1 MGGKKYQQGYK
12 RERLRKKEIYGI
24 YVYFFAFPLIK
35 AILFSRIQK

>member
-24 YVYFFAFPLIK
+24 YIFFAFPLIK
-35 AILFSRIQK
+35 AILFCRIQK